1 MKCILSVFNCFTKM
15 RTQYG
20 HKNIV
25 VFEYKSY
32 LCEYKMRMYGK
43 SYICFGARGE
53 QRGRIAS

>member
-32 LCEYKMRMYGK
+32 PLVELK
-43 SYICFGARGE
+43 
-53 QRGRIAS
+53 